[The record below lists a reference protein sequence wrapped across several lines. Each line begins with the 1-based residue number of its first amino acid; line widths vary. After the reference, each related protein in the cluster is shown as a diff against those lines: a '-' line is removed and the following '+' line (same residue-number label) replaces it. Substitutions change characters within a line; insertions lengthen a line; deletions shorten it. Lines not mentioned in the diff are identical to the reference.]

1 MDIEKIKEKIINGD
15 YNYTLKIPNII
26 SLTHIFDED
35 LSVRQNREMAEEHNQ
50 KVKQMREKLF
60 QERAK
65 RYQQL
70 RQDVVNYIVEDY
82 KVTLN
87 QANIIEDFAYAQKG
101 DEVMS
106 YLCYIDD
113 VATLAESLFDSNHSY
128 K

>member
-1 MDIEKIKEKIINGD
+1 MDIEKIKKKFINGD
-15 YNYTLKIPNII
+15 YNYTLKIPDMI
-26 SLTHIFDED
+26 SSTHIFDED

-65 RYQQL
+65 RYRQL
-70 RQDVVNYIVEDY
+70 RQDVINYIIEDY
-82 KVTLN
+82 KVTLK

-113 VATLAESLFDSNHSY
+113 VAIMVESLFSINDSL
-128 K
+128 